1 MALSGTLETFSL
13 PDVLRLLASTKKT
26 GLLTLEGDRGTG
38 RVWVDDGEIVA
49 ADSDRASGEVD
60 GVVFDLLRFED
71 GSFEFAADAVP
82 AEDDV
87 TRRDV
92 DGALEA
98 AGALL
103 EEWREIESVVPSLDV
118 WVRLVPEIDGDVTI
132 GTDQWRVL
140 AHIGTGASGHRI
152 AGELEQGELDV
163 CRQLKDLI
171 DGGLV
176 ELDETAPD
184 AGDSGESARN
194 DLPAFQPP
202 AFAASTIG
210 SSDWTPPEPLGPD
223 AVTEDPWGPDAEVD
237 ASADVDRGVDD
248 DVDLA
253 VDAELEETVAG
264 SEAGTAFDDEE
275 AVQDEEH
282 VAELTVEVPV
292 DEAVDEAGDAEL
304 DQLQELEQVAE
315 DEDDPDAFLSQL
327 AHLSPKAAAAIEAT
341 ANEDVRGSV
350 EDPAGGL
357 DGGLDAGDEA
367 PQSTSG
373 DFLSSL
379 VPGAEPADPDL
390 AAPAAEASVAP
401 DATAHA
407 ESDDDISQNLLL
419 RFLSSTKQ

>member
-38 RVWVDDGEIVA
+38 RLWVEEGEIVA
-49 ADSDRASGEVD
+49 ADSDHAAGEVD

-71 GSFEFAADAVP
+71 GSFEFDAGAEPMESKAA
-82 AEDDV
+82 
-87 TRRDV
+87 RRDV

-118 WVRLVPEIDGDVTI
+118 WVRLVPEIDGDVTV

-152 AGELEQGELDV
+152 AGQLEQGELDV

-171 DGGLV
+171 DRGLV
-176 ELDETAPD
+176 ELDDEAP
-184 AGDSGESARN
+184 AVAHSSGESARN
-194 DLPAFQPP
+194 DLPAFRPP

-223 AVTEDPWGPDAEVD
+223 AVTEDPWGPEVEADGDVEAEVD
-237 ASADVDRGVDD
+237 A
-248 DVDLA
+248 DVDLE
-253 VDAELEETVAG
+253 DDDELEETAAS
-264 SEAGTAFDDEE
+264 SEAETAIDEE
-275 AVQDEEH
+275 PVQDEEH
-282 VAELTVEVPV
+282 LAELTVEVPV
-292 DEAVDEAGDAEL
+292 EEDDTEL
-304 DQLQELEQVAE
+304 EQLQELEQVVE
-315 DEDDPDAFLSQL
+315 EEDDPDAFLSQL

-341 ANEDVRGSV
+341 ANEDTSGSGP
-350 EDPAGGL
+350 DP
-357 DGGLDAGDEA
+357 DGGFDAGDEE
-367 PQSTSG
+367 PQAG

-379 VPGAEPADPDL
+379 VPGAEPAETGL
-390 AAPAAEASVAP
+390 AAPTADASPAQ
-401 DATAHA
+401 DTTAHA
-407 ESDDDISQNLLL
+407 EGDDDISQNLLL

>member
-49 ADSDRASGEVD
+49 AESDRASGEVD

-71 GSFEFAADAVP
+71 GSFEFAAGAAPTD
-82 AEDDV
+82 DDV

-176 ELDETAPD
+176 ELDEAAPTG
-184 AGDSGESARN
+184 GDSGENARN

-223 AVTEDPWGPDAEVD
+223 AVTEDPWGPDTDAELD
-237 ASADVDRGVDD
+237 ADPGADLDV
-248 DVDLA
+248 DVDLQTED
-253 VDAELEETVAG
+253 DAELEETVAD
-264 SEAGTAFDDEE
+264 SEAWTAVDEE
-275 AVQDEEH
+275 PVQDEEH

-292 DEAVDEAGDAEL
+292 DEDDDTEL
-304 DQLQELEQVAE
+304 EQLQELEQVVE

-341 ANEDVRGSV
+341 AHEGASGSGD
-350 EDPAGGL
+350 DPDSGV
-357 DGGLDAGDEA
+357 DAGFDSGDDA

-390 AAPAAEASVAP
+390 AAPTSDAPAAT
-401 DATAHA
+401 DHA
-407 ESDDDISQNLLL
+407 EGDEDISQNLLL